1 MFQSVLQGLKSWG
14 LNRDIVFLGLARG
27 VDSFGASLMIV
38 LIPLF
43 VEHHEIS
50 FFSLSTTF
58 IIGLVLSVYGFTN
71 TICQPFVGTIIDRFG
86 QKKLFISLGLSLYA
100 LGTALFSV
108 FQSFAAITTLRV
120 MQGIGVALTIPP
132 SLTLMTEYTKR
143 ATRGTA
149 MSFYNVMRLAGFSTG
164 PVVGGYLLTYFEF
177 TPVILLG
184 ASAGLVG
191 ALLVQ
196 LLVRDVRHEPEEES
210 GSFLEDILAFVSP
223 EMIDFL
229 TLAFANVTMAL
240 SISLIAPLEN
250 EFNRRLSQTPG
261 DFGLAFSSLIVT
273 LMIVQIPV
281 GRLADRIGR
290 KILIVTGLI
299 LLIPATLWM
308 GFVATTTQFILAR
321 MIQGISVACVAAP
334 TFALGGDKSDTGSR
348 GRQMSL
354 LSMAF
359 GLGIALGPLLGG
371 GLAGRFTFQAPFYV
385 GSLLLM
391 VAVVLVT
398 LLVPRSKIG
407 QD

>member
-1 MFQSVLQGLKSWG
+1 MVQTVLRGLKSWG
-14 LNRDIVFLGLARG
+14 LTRDIFFLGLARG

-43 VEHHEIS
+43 VEHNDITVLN
-50 FFSLSTTF
+50 LSTPMV
-58 IIGLVLSVYGFTN
+58 IGLVLSVYGFTN
-71 TICQPFVGTIIDRFG
+71 TACQPFVGTLIDRFG
-86 QKKLFISLGLSLYA
+86 YKKLFISLGLGTYA
-100 LGTALFSV
+100 VGTALFSV
-108 FQSFAAITTLRV
+108 FQSFAAITTLRIL
-120 MQGIGVALTIPP
+120 QGIGIALTIPP
-132 SLTLMTEYTKR
+132 SLTLMTEYTKQD
-143 ATRGTA
+143 TRGTA

-164 PVVGGYLLTYFEF
+164 PVVGGYLLTYFNF

-196 LLVRDVRHEPEEES
+196 LLVRDVRHEPDDDN
-210 GSFLEDILAFVSP
+210 GSFLRDIMSFFSP

-229 TLAFANVTMAL
+229 TLAFANVSMAL

-261 DFGLAFSSLIVT
+261 DFGLAFSALIVT

-290 KILIVTGLI
+290 KILIVSGLV
-299 LLIPATLWM
+299 LLIPATIWM
-308 GFVATTTQFILAR
+308 GFVLTTTQFVIAR
-321 MIQGISVACVAAP
+321 MIQGVSVACVAAP
-334 TFALGGDKSDTGSR
+334 TFALGGDKSDTESR

-371 GLAGRFTFQAPFYV
+371 GLAGRYTFQTPFFI
-385 GSLLLM
+385 GGLLLF
-391 VAVVLVT
+391 VAVILVM
-398 LLVPRSKIG
+398 LSVPRSKIG
-407 QD
+407 Q

>member
-1 MFQSVLQGLKSWG
+1 
-14 LNRDIVFLGLARG
+14 
-27 VDSFGASLMIV
+27 MIV

-50 FFSLSTTF
+50 VYSLPTSL
-58 IIGLVLSVYGFTN
+58 IVGLVLSIYGFTN
-71 TICQPFVGTIIDRFG
+71 TACQPFVGTMIDRLG
-86 QKKLFISLGLSLYA
+86 HKKLFISLGLSTYA

-108 FQSFAAITTLRV
+108 FQSFGAITALRIL
-120 MQGIGVALTIPP
+120 QGVGVALTIPP

-149 MSFYNVMRLAGFSTG
+149 MSLYNVMRLVGFSSG
-164 PVVGGYLLTYFEF
+164 PVVGGYLITYLEF

-184 ASAGLVG
+184 ASAGLTG

-196 LLVRDVRHEPEEES
+196 LLVQDVQHEPNEES

-273 LMIVQIPV
+273 LTIVQIPV

-299 LLIPATLWM
+299 LLVPATLWM
-308 GFVATTTQFILAR
+308 GFVGTTRQFILAR

-334 TFALGGDKSDTGSR
+334 TFALGADKSDNSSR

-371 GLAGRFTFQAPFYV
+371 GLAGQFTFQTPFYV
-385 GSLLLM
+385 GSLLL
-391 VAVVLVT
+391 VLAAVLVS
-398 LLVPRSKIG
+398 LLVPRSRIS
-407 QD
+407 QT